1 MNMAQKLQSML
12 TSKAVLFDIM
22 VSQHFDAAQF

>member
-1 MNMAQKLQSML
+1 MAQKLQSTL
-12 TSKAVLFDIM
+12 ISKAVLFDVL